1 MLNCVHWR
9 PSQSCLSYNSFSIVA
24 LVVGKNFSG
33 VWGRVYA
40 YTARREGESEAYLL
54 ATLP

>member
-1 MLNCVHWR
+1 MFIL
-9 PSQSCLSYNSFSIVA
+9 YNSFSIVT
-24 LVVGKNFSG
+24 LVVGKNLSG
-33 VWGRVYA
+33 VRGRV